1 MQEDN
6 ARTIDDQVV
15 PDEEAKLLLAYYM
28 ERTISKEVYQKKQ
41 RELLEKQEIRYNAA
55 VRTHTKKRPGQ
66 MPRRYKKEIYV
77 KKLYGFDVI
86 TGYCVSV
93 SEIWKTFEKSVK
105 GNG

>member
-1 MQEDN
+1 MRKQSYFWPIIWREQS
-6 ARTIDDQVV
+6 ARKSIRKNSGNSWRNRKSDIF
-15 PDEEAKLLLAYYM
+15 PN
-28 ERTISKEVYQKKQ
+28 KKGG
-41 RELLEKQEIRYNAA
+41 
-55 VRTHTKKRPGQ
+55 PGQ

>member
-28 ERTISKEVYQKKQ
+28 ERTISKEIYQKKQ
-41 RELLEKQEIRYNAA
+41 REHLGETGNQIIFRC
-55 VRTHTKKRPGQ
+55 KKGGPGQ
-66 MPRRYKKEIYV
+66 MPRRYEKEIYV

>member
-41 RELLEKQEIRYNAA
+41 RELLEKQ
-55 VRTHTKKRPGQ
+55 
-66 MPRRYKKEIYV
+66 IYV

>member
-1 MQEDN
+1 MQGDN

-28 ERTISKEVYQKKQ
+28 EGTISKEVYQKKQ
-41 RELLEKQEIRYNAA
+41 RELLEKTRKSDIFPN
-55 VRTHTKKRPGQ
+55 KKGGPGR

-86 TGYCVSV
+86 TGYMCFCVRNM
-93 SEIWKTFEKSVK
+93 ENI
-105 GNG
+105 

>member
-1 MQEDN
+1 
-6 ARTIDDQVV
+6 
-15 PDEEAKLLLAYYM
+15 
-28 ERTISKEVYQKKQ
+28 
-41 RELLEKQEIRYNAA
+41 
-55 VRTHTKKRPGQ
+55 

-93 SEIWKTFEKSVK
+93 SEIWKTSVK